1 MINMAPGTVRVRL
14 SELLKERGMP
24 LAKLVELTGI
34 SYNTGLALRRN
45 SNIRIDL
52 NILALICK
60 ALDVDVSDILVYEP
74 ETENVEA

>member
-1 MINMAPGTVRVRL
+1 MINTAPGTVRVRL
-14 SELLKERGMP
+14 SELLKERGMT

-52 NILALICK
+52 NILALVCK
-60 ALDVDVSDILVYEP
+60 ALEVDISDVLVYEP
-74 ETENVEA
+74 EPESMEA